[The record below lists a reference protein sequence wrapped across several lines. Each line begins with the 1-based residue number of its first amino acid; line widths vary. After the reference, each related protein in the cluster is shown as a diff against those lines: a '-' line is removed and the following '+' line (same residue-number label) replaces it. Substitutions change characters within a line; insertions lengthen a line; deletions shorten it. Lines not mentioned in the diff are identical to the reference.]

1 MVTHP
6 LNAVWYLV
14 SGMTVLPIPT
24 YKEAPLL
31 HSCEVA
37 HQAPESFLPPVSW
50 HLA

>member
-6 LNAVWYLV
+6 LNGVWYLV
-14 SGMTVLPIPT
+14 SGMTALPLPT
-24 YKEAPLL
+24 YKEAPL

-37 HQAPESFLPPVSW
+37 HQAPKSSLPPVSW